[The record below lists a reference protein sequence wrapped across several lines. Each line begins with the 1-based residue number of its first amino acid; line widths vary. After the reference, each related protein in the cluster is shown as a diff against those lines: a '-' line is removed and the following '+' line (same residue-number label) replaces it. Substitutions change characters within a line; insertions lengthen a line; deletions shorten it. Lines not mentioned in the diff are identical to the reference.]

1 MTQELNILT
10 KEDIATQAPVILAT
24 EPTAKV
30 SSQYTFA
37 NTETVID
44 DLAELGW
51 LPTQVGQRASRR
63 KSTRFSPHMVRFSNP
78 DLKIT
83 KGDAGSE
90 NVSYPQIILNNRH
103 DGLGSFRLQA
113 GIFRL
118 VCSNGLVIAT
128 AKFGEVKIAHR
139 GYSFEEMRG
148 IVQQRVEALPEQIQV
163 MNDMQSK
170 MLSRSEQEALAQQAI
185 ILRSNVQAGTEEAQE
200 LIKRVDKV
208 SLNELLTP
216 VRTEDSST
224 DLWNTYQVVQERISK
239 GLFSMPL
246 GAKAKVRRVREI
258 NSFEKD
264 LKFNKE
270 LFTTAK
276 SFLEA

>member
-1 MTQELNILT
+1 MTSELNILT
-10 KEDIATQAPVILAT
+10 KEDIARQAPIVLASS
-24 EPTAKV
+24 PTAEV

-37 NTETVID
+37 STETVID

-51 LPTQVGQRASRR
+51 FPTQVGQRASR
-63 KSTRFSPHMVRFSNP
+63 KKETRFSPHLVRFSNP

-90 NVSYPQIILNNRH
+90 NVSYPQILLKNRH
-103 DGLGSFRLQA
+103 DGLGKFEFSM

-139 GYSFEEMRG
+139 GYSFQEIRDMVR
-148 IVQQRVEALPEQIQV
+148 QRTEALPEQILV
-163 MNDMQSK
+163 MNSMQDR

-185 ILRSNVQAGTEEAQE
+185 VLRSNTQAGTEEALE

-216 VRTEDSST
+216 VRKEDSGT

-239 GLFSMPL
+239 GLFSMPM

-258 NSFEKD
+258 SSFEKD
-264 LKFNKE
+264 LDFNKE

-276 SFLEA
+276 SFLEV